1 MNTIIRCNSIRRT
14 LTVALVGSFA
24 LGHMTNG
31 AAADQFSVP
40 TANIRYGDL
49 NLATAQGAKTL
60 FERIIS
66 ASYAVCQSFDH
77 DGFDNADPLALQS
90 CRTKVIADAVTRIGT
105 PALYAVYNARMTK
118 PLPALIVTAQS
129 RQ

>member
-31 AAADQFSVP
+31 AAADQFS
-40 TANIRYGDL
+40 RYGDL